1 MTTGS
6 SRIFPGF
13 DDPAGPGS
21 AVLPRLLTGL
31 MLAFIAAKLVTLAV
45 LGVNTA
51 FIMDEYW
58 IADQAL
64 RSPAYLYQDIFPAK
78 TQLYAAFFRIAHWL
92 ADDAV
97 QVMLTARVQGVALAG
112 FGLGLVY
119 LIALNIGRSRLEA
132 LFILCVILAFSSFM
146 ERAFMVRPEPLATFF
161 ALGALWVATQR
172 HQTLWLCF
180 AAGLVSGLAFLAT
193 QKAVYFNVALGLAL
207 LGDGFARRSFK
218 EGVLSGA
225 VLVLGWA
232 VMVIAY
238 GLYFVLYG
246 AEFTEVL
253 RQVFFGPTL
262 KNAMAG
268 HETYGG
274 LRWLILQTLIR
285 NTALYVLCLAG
296 WGLMLMRFAHLT
308 SQERRA
314 WIFSGVISMLVFA
327 HPAPWPYNLIMAI
340 PFLGLWST
348 ALPRFVRKGPA
359 AISALFAGVV
369 AIVLAFSFARNVHYL
384 DHDNR
389 FQNETVRLAETLL
402 GPDDTYADGTG
413 MVVTRRLAGSRWRGQ
428 VVSWDRLAIGRI
440 LSLARRGNLD
450 TIEAIFAGSPKVWIL
465 SYRTAALDSVLG
477 PYLRNSYVPISPNV
491 LISGVKLVPGDETLF
506 QNRWKGSYR
515 LYRADGRTATT
526 PLIVDGNPVTGGVA
540 LGTGKHSIRLD
551 VGREP
556 LFLLPADITVP
567 FTIPRR
573 HEQRVLFDRVYT
585 F

>member
-1 MTTGS
+1 MMTDSAGAGS
-6 SRIFPGF
+6 LPVTAWTR
-13 DDPAGPGS
+13 AGMIAFGI
-21 AVLPRLLTGL
+21 
-31 MLAFIAAKLVTLAV
+31 FIAAKLVTLAV

-119 LIALNIGRSRLEA
+119 LIARNIGRSRLEA

-146 ERAFMVRPEPLATFF
+146 ERAFMVRPEPLATVF
-161 ALGALWVATQR
+161 ALAALWVATRR
-172 HQTLWLCF
+172 HQTFWLCF
-180 AAGLVSGLAFLAT
+180 AAGLISGLAFLAT
-193 QKAVYFNVALGLAL
+193 QKAVYFNLALGFAL
-207 LGDGFARRSFK
+207 IGDGFVRRAFK
-218 EGVLSGA
+218 EAVLSGA

-232 VMVIAY
+232 AVVLAY
-238 GLYFVLYG
+238 GLFFALYG
-246 AEFTEVL
+246 AEFTAVL
-253 RQVFFGPTL
+253 RQVFFGPTAQNVL
-262 KNAMAG
+262 AG

-274 LRWLILQTLIR
+274 LRWLILQTLMR
-285 NTALYVLCLAG
+285 NTALYVLCVTG
-296 WGLMLMRFAHLT
+296 WGLALAGLAHL
-308 SQERRA
+308 SGPERRA
-314 WIFSGVISMLVFA
+314 LIFSGVISVLVFA
-327 HPAPWPYNLIMAI
+327 HPAPWPYNLVMAI

-348 ALPRFVRKGPA
+348 ALPRLVRKGPA
-359 AISALFAGVV
+359 AVSALFGGVV
-369 AIVLAFSFARNVHYL
+369 AIVLILSFARNALYL

-465 SYRTAALDSVLG
+465 SYRTAALDTVLE
-477 PYLRNSYVPISPNV
+477 PYFRNSYVPISSNV
-491 LISGVKLVPGDETLF
+491 LLSGVRLVPGDETSF
-506 QNRWKGSYR
+506 QNRWTGKYR
-515 LYRADGRTATT
+515 LYKADGSPVAA
-526 PLIVDGNPVTGGVA
+526 PLIVDGKPATGGVA
-540 LGTGKHSIRLD
+540 LGTGKHSLRL
-551 VGREP
+551 VEGREP
-556 LFLLPADITVP
+556 LFLLPADIPVP

>member
-1 MTTGS
+1 MMKDSIRVGS
-6 SRIFPGF
+6 LPVTAWTR
-13 DDPAGPGS
+13 AGMIAFGI
-21 AVLPRLLTGL
+21 
-31 MLAFIAAKLVTLAV
+31 FIAAKLVTLAV

-58 IADQAL
+58 IADHAL
-64 RSPAYLYQDIFPAK
+64 RSPALLYQDIFPAK

-132 LFILCVILAFSSFM
+132 LFIVCVILAFSSFM
-146 ERAFMVRPEPLATFF
+146 ERAFMVRPEPLATVF
-161 ALGALWVATQR
+161 ALGALWVATRR
-172 HQTLWLCF
+172 HQTFWLCF
-180 AAGLVSGLAFLAT
+180 AAGLISGLAFLAT
-193 QKAVYFNVALGLAL
+193 QKAVYFNLALGLAL
-207 LGDGFARRSFK
+207 LGDGFVRRSFK
-218 EGVLSGA
+218 EAVLSGL
-225 VLVLGWA
+225 VLVIGWA
-232 VMVIAY
+232 VVVLAY
-238 GLYFVLYG
+238 GLFFALYG
-246 AEFTEVL
+246 AEFTAVL
-253 RQVFFGPTL
+253 RQVFLGPTAQ
-262 KNAMAG
+262 NAIAG
-268 HETYGG
+268 HESYGG

-285 NTALYVLCLAG
+285 NTALYVLCVMG
-296 WGLMLMRFAHLT
+296 WGLALAGLARL
-308 SQERRA
+308 SGPERRA
-314 WIFSGVISMLVFA
+314 LIFSGVISVLVFA

-402 GPDDTYADGTG
+402 GPDDAYADGTG
-413 MVVTRRLAGSRWRGQ
+413 MVVTRRQAGSRWRGQ
-428 VVSWDRLAIGRI
+428 VISWDRLGIGGI
-440 LSLARRGNLD
+440 LADARRGD
-450 TIEAIFAGSPKVWIL
+450 VSRIEKVFAGSPKVWIL
-465 SYRTAALDSVLG
+465 SYRTAALESVLE
-477 PYLRNSYVPISPNV
+477 PYFRSSYVPISSNV
-491 LISGVKLVPGDETLF
+491 LISGVKLVPGEETLF

-515 LYRADGRTATT
+515 LYRADGRPAAA
-526 PLIVDGNPVTGGVA
+526 PFIVDGNSVTGGVA
-540 LGTGKHSIRLD
+540 LGTGRHSIRFEE
-551 VGREP
+551 GRAP

>member
-1 MTTGS
+1 MMKDLIRVDS
-6 SRIFPGF
+6 LSVSAWSRAALIALSIFI
-13 DDPAGPGS
+13 
-21 AVLPRLLTGL
+21 V
-31 MLAFIAAKLVTLAV
+31 AKLVTLAV
-45 LGVNTA
+45 LGMNTA

-64 RSPAYLYQDIFPAK
+64 RSPAYLYQDMFPAK

-97 QVMLTARVQGVALAG
+97 QVMLTARVQGVVLAG
-112 FGLGLVY
+112 LSLCLVY

-161 ALGALWVATQR
+161 ALGALWVATRR
-172 HQTLWLCF
+172 HQTFWLCF

-193 QKAVYFNVALGLAL
+193 QKAVYFNLALGLAL
-207 LGDGFARRSFK
+207 VGDGFFRRSFK

-232 VMVIAY
+232 VMILAY
-238 GLYFVLYG
+238 GLYFALYG

-253 RQVFFGPTL
+253 RQVFFSGAVE
-262 KNAMAG
+262 NAIGG
-268 HETYGG
+268 HKAYGG
-274 LRWLILQTLIR
+274 LRWLILQTLIQ
-285 NTALYVLCLAG
+285 NTALYVLCVTG
-296 WGLMLMRFAHLT
+296 WGLALVGLARL
-308 SQERRA
+308 SGPERRA
-314 WIFSGVISMLVFA
+314 WIFSGVISLLVFA

-348 ALPRFVRKGPA
+348 ALPRLVRKGPA
-359 AISALFAGVV
+359 AVSALFAGVV
-369 AIVLAFSFARNVHYL
+369 AVVLVISFGRNAHYL

-402 GPDDTYADGTG
+402 GPDDAYADGIG
-413 MVVTRRLAGSRWRGQ
+413 MVVTRRQAGSRWRGQ
-428 VVSWDRLAIGRI
+428 VVSWDRLGIGRI
-440 LSLARRGNLD
+440 LADARRGNPD
-450 TIEAIFAGSPKVWIL
+450 HIEAVIKGSPKVWIL
-465 SYRTAALDSVLG
+465 SYRTAALDSVLE
-477 PYLRNSYVPISPNV
+477 PYLRNSYVPISSNV
-491 LISGVKLVPGDETLF
+491 LISGVRLVHGDETLF

-515 LYRADGRTATT
+515 LYRADGRPADE
-526 PLIVDGNPVTGGVA
+526 PLIVDGKPVTGGVA
-540 LGTGKHSIRLD
+540 LGTGKHSIGFEE
-551 VGREP
+551 GRAP

-573 HEQRVLFDRVYT
+573 HERRVLFDRVYT